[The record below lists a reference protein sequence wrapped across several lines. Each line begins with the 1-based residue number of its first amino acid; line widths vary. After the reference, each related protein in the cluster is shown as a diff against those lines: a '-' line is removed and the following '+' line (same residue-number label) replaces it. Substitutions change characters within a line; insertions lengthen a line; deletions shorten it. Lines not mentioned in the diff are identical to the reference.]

1 MITAVNGVEVHNHA
15 ELVEQMNK
23 FRPGDK
29 ITVTFVRDNKKMS
42 KSGTLRNMQGTTS
55 ITKKGDFSELGCAFM
70 KLGSETKEHLGISN
84 GVKVQGLKAGA
95 FRDAGVK
102 DGFIIT
108 EINGQPVNSTDDVE
122 YIYNAIMK
130 DSDEDKVMFLTGLY
144 PTGRKYY
151 YAVNL
156 SAE

>member
-1 MITAVNGVEVHNHA
+1 MRVH
-15 ELVEQMNK
+15 ETGQ
-23 FRPGDK
+23 
-29 ITVTFVRDNKKMS
+29 RD
-42 KSGTLRNMQGTTS
+42 QGAS
-55 ITKKGDFSELGCAFM
+55 RHQQRSQG
-70 KLGSETKEHLGISN
+70 
-84 GVKVQGLKAGA
+84 QGLKAGA

-144 PTGRKYY
+144 PTDG
-151 YAVNL
+151 NTITP
-156 SAE
+156 